1 MGECHY
7 LEGNVRAKSRAE
19 AIYSKIKKLDLEPER
34 FRLEW
39 IAASEAARFV
49 NIVKDMT
56 DTLKALGANP
66 YKNRRGDEDSRISG
80 KGDI

>member
-1 MGECHY
+1 M
-7 LEGNVRAKSRAE
+7 
-19 AIYSKIKKLDLEPER
+19 KKLDLEPER

-56 DTLKALGANP
+56 DTLKALGPNP

>member
-1 MGECHY
+1 M
-7 LEGNVRAKSRAE
+7 
-19 AIYSKIKKLDLEPER
+19 
-34 FRLEW
+34 
-39 IAASEAARFV
+39 

-56 DTLKALGANP
+56 DTLKALGPNP